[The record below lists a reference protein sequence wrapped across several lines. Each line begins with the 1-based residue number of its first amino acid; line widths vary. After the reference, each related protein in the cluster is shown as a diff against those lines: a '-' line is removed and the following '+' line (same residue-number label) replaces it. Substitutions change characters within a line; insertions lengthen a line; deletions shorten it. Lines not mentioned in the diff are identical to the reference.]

1 MKKIFILFALL
12 FLYSCWAQDNQITNN
27 QDIKNVDLSDI
38 KTESDSDN
46 TLDTMIK
53 SWSFS
58 WAIDYLQQKWGY
70 SDLSYDEKDKLIYS
84 YLQEGVYS
92 YKESEY
98 SQKVVDILSEEEQN
112 FQNLYFLGFANEIIK
127 NYAKSLE
134 YYNIWLN
141 LESITDNKKAI
152 LYNQIGHVYDL
163 MWEFE
168 MAYNYYYKAY
178 WIDNTN
184 YKYSVNIARYL
195 SRKWDYVLAKQY
207 FEYWLWVDGNALKSE
222 IYYSLS
228 SNEFNLN
235 PKNPNIDKAIEYAK
249 KSIEVY
255 PEYPMWYV
263 ALARWYYNKDYK
275 TYWEEI
281 EDNLTKSIKLNE
293 NWYRA
298 YLYYGLYK
306 YALGEYDEAYKF
318 LSLAES
324 KVEIDPILMDSQ
336 REYTKDYIS
345 YLKFMLVNYD
355 KKSDFDE
362 YMSKHNDILDVNPSL
377 KSFLNNELVY

>member
-1 MKKIFILFALL
+1 MKKIFILLALL
-12 FLYSCWAQDNQITNN
+12 FLYSCSTQDNQITNN
-27 QDIKNVDLSDI
+27 NLSEDNIKNNESTDKEVDS
-38 KTESDSDN
+38 S
-46 TLDTMIK
+46 LDKMIK

-58 WAIDYLQQKWGY
+58 WAINHLQQKWGY
-70 SDLSYDEKDKLIYS
+70 SDLSYEEKDKLIYS
-84 YLQEGVYS
+84 YLQEWVYS

-98 SQKVVDILSEEEQN
+98 SQKVIDILSKQEQN

-141 LESITDNKKAI
+141 LETIDDDKKAI

-163 MWEFE
+163 MGEFE
-168 MAYNYYYKAY
+168 TAYNYYYKAY
-178 WIDNTN
+178 SIDNSN
-184 YKYSVNIARYL
+184 YKYWVNIARYL
-195 SRKWDYVLAKQY
+195 SRKWDYDLAKQY
-207 FEYWLWVDGNALKSE
+207 FEYWLWVEDNALKSE

-235 PKNPNIDKAIEYAK
+235 PKKPNIDKSIEYAK
-249 KSIEVY
+249 KAIEVY

-263 ALARWYYNKDYK
+263 ALARWYYNKDYE

-281 EDNLTKSIKLNE
+281 EQNLTKSIKLNS

-306 YALGEYDEAYKF
+306 YAIGEYEESYKF

-324 KVEIDPILMDSQ
+324 KVELDPILMDNQ
-336 REYTKDYIS
+336 REYTKDYVS
-345 YLKFMLVNYD
+345 YLKFMLINYD
-355 KKSDFDE
+355 KESNFDE
-362 YMSKHNDILDVNPSL
+362 YMSQHNDILDVNPSL
-377 KSFLNNELVY
+377 KSFLNNELIY